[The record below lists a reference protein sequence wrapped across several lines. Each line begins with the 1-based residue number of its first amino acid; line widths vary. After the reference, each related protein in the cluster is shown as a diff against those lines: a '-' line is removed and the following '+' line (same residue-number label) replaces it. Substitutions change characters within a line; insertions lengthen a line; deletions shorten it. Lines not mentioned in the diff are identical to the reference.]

1 MDHSEDHSAQ
11 ATEVL
16 QYRLGQRI
24 RLDLDGELFE
34 AFDTSLS
41 RSVWIRKFPLTRI
54 FTENQ
59 SHSDAVNAADQ
70 REAAIEG
77 LRERIRK
84 VAGLQHAA
92 FVRIHNV
99 EEVDDN
105 IFVVMEAVTGLP
117 LAQLDSVT
125 ANEALLAKYLF
136 EVASALQEAHAIGLV
151 HGDLKIENLVLDASG
166 HIRILNFSLAP
177 GTASNIF
184 GSETQIDPFGS
195 LIYTAP
201 ERFSQAVPVAAS
213 DLFALGVIWY
223 SYFSQRLP
231 FAGLHG
237 LALVAAKLQRSSAQW
252 EWPESMSM
260 PMREI
265 LLRLTAADPSVRPSA
280 TELRERCVA
289 LIPRDMVSQS
299 LNSEDLRQLREEIEQ
314 GFDLKK
320 GRYRYGAPRSWKRY
334 VIALGLVVI
343 LSTLTWKT
351 AQYWPQVWTALKPY
365 SSANEIAEGLN
376 DLTEYQIRP
385 RPAKLASA
393 IQHFQQVIEREPRNA
408 EAIAYLAIGNLSNYY
423 ASTRDEVWFQKAT
436 AGAQQ
441 AMSLAPEA
449 AASLLAQARIQQGHH
464 QLDLALQSVE
474 KALQKEPDNLLLWHC
489 KMSVLLEARKH
500 EEAIKF
506 GVLGAG
512 KFPHDRYLLDLLG
525 GIYLDRRD
533 YQASIEVLEQS
544 IRRQPESLLAYSL
557 LSQAMYSHGKREEAL
572 AVIQKGL
579 VIGSNVNLFTTLGN
593 IRFEEHDFVAAAT
606 AYENAVSVNKG
617 VNGSYL
623 RWFQYA
629 EALVQIPDRRADA
642 MQAHQ
647 KAQSL
652 LELRLKRSPSDPILT
667 SIQAV
672 IYARLGNSE
681 ASHQFIQ
688 KTHSITDLPA
698 ESYFWLALSYQILG
712 EGQQANTALAESRR
726 QGYDPRMIANYPDFK
741 MR

>member
-59 SHSDAVNAADQ
+59 SHGDAVNAADQ

-201 ERFSQAVPVAAS
+201 ERFSQAVPLAAS
-213 DLFALGVIWY
+213 DLYALGVIWY

-252 EWPESMSM
+252 EWPESMSV

-265 LLRLTAADPSVRPSA
+265 LLKLTAADPSVRPSA

-314 GFDLKK
+314 RFDLKK
-320 GRYRYGAPRSWKRY
+320 GRYRYGASRSWKRY
-334 VIALGLVVI
+334 AIALGLVVI

-423 ASTRDEVWFQKAT
+423 ASTRDEVW
-436 AGAQQ
+436 
-441 AMSLAPEA
+441 
-449 AASLLAQARIQQGHH
+449 LLRI
-464 QLDLALQSVE
+464 
-474 KALQKEPDNLLLWHC
+474 
-489 KMSVLLEARKH
+489 
-500 EEAIKF
+500 
-506 GVLGAG
+506 
-512 KFPHDRYLLDLLG
+512 
-525 GIYLDRRD
+525 
-533 YQASIEVLEQS
+533 
-544 IRRQPESLLAYSL
+544 
-557 LSQAMYSHGKREEAL
+557 
-572 AVIQKGL
+572 
-579 VIGSNVNLFTTLGN
+579 T
-593 IRFEEHDFVAAAT
+593 
-606 AYENAVSVNKG
+606 
-617 VNGSYL
+617 
-623 RWFQYA
+623 
-629 EALVQIPDRRADA
+629 
-642 MQAHQ
+642 
-647 KAQSL
+647 
-652 LELRLKRSPSDPILT
+652 
-667 SIQAV
+667 
-672 IYARLGNSE
+672 
-681 ASHQFIQ
+681 
-688 KTHSITDLPA
+688 
-698 ESYFWLALSYQILG
+698 
-712 EGQQANTALAESRR
+712 
-726 QGYDPRMIANYPDFK
+726 
-741 MR
+741 

>member
-1 MDHSEDHSAQ
+1 MVHSHDNSGQ
-11 ATEVL
+11 ATEIL

-41 RSVWIRKFPLTRI
+41 RPVWIRKFPLQRI
-54 FTENQ
+54 FAEGQTY
-59 SHSDAVNAADQ
+59 SDAVSTVDQ
-70 REAAIEG
+70 REAAIET
-77 LRERIRK
+77 LRQRIRK
-84 VAGLQHAA
+84 VAGLQHPA
-92 FVRIHNV
+92 FARIHNV
-99 EEVDDN
+99 EEVDEN

-117 LAQLDSVT
+117 LTQLEAVT

-136 EVASALQEAHAIGLV
+136 EVASAFQEAHALGLV
-151 HGDLKIENLVLDASG
+151 HGDLKAENLVLDASG

-201 ERFSQAVPVAAS
+201 ERFSQAVPLAAS
-213 DLFALGVIWY
+213 DLYALGVIWY
-223 SYFSQRLP
+223 RYFSQCLP

-237 LALVAAKLQRSSAQW
+237 LALVAAKLQSSSAQW

-265 LLRLTAADPSVRPSA
+265 LLKLTAADPTARPSA

-289 LIPRDMVSQS
+289 LIPRDMASQS
-299 LNSEDLRQLREEIEQ
+299 LNSEDLRQLREEIEHR
-314 GFDLKK
+314 FNLKK
-320 GRYRYGAPRSWKRY
+320 KRYRYGVPRTWKQY
-334 VIALGLVVI
+334 VIALGLVAI
-343 LSTLTWKT
+343 LSVLAWK
-351 AQYWPQVWTALKPY
+351 AVQNGPQLWRTLKPY
-365 SSANEIAEGLN
+365 SSSNEIAEGLN

-474 KALQKEPDNLLLWHC
+474 QALQKEPDNLLLWHC
-489 KMSVLLEARKH
+489 KMSVLLEARKN

-506 GVLGAG
+506 GALGAS
-512 KFPHDRYLLDLLG
+512 KFPNDRFLLDLMG
-525 GIYLDRRD
+525 GIFLNRRD
-533 YQASIEVLEQS
+533 YPSAIEVLEQS

-557 LSQAMYSHGKREEAL
+557 LAQAMYSHGKREEAL
-572 AVIQKGL
+572 AIIQKGL

-593 IRFEEHDFVAAAT
+593 IRFEEHDFVAAT
-606 AYENAVSVNKG
+606 SAYENAVSVNKG

-672 IYARLGNSE
+672 IHARLGNSE

-688 KTHSITDLPA
+688 KTYSIAELPA
-698 ESYFWLALSYQILG
+698 ESHFWLALSYQILG
-712 EGQQANTALAESRR
+712 EQQQANTALAESRR
-726 QGYDPRMIANYPDFK
+726 QGYEPGMIANYPDFK